1 MSIYIN
7 KKGTFS
13 VSAFRRGLLSVSALV
28 SFNAIGQAA
37 HAADVATAVDAG
49 SGSSVAEIVVTAQR
63 REERL
68 QDVPISITAISNAD
82 LVRNHIDD
90 ASRLQLLT
98 PGFTWGQQGSDSFPA
113 IRGVRT
119 SLVSA
124 QNDPVIGFYIDG
136 IYQSRTQQQSIPL
149 FDLQRVEIQRGP
161 QGTLY
166 GRNTFGGNIS
176 VITQSPTKDFGGDL
190 AVEGGN
196 QGLFK
201 VNGAINIPVTD
212 TLQIRLAAVH
222 QQHDGYVHSTTPGV
236 YLDDDNETASRVSI
250 KWDPTPNLDVLLHAG
265 SWEKN
270 DFGAGSYGYKVAGTL
285 IDPATG
291 LQSVNGV
298 PYAVNPSVG
307 NGRDPL
313 PNSVYVAGHAIGIP
327 VTPGPY
333 TNDWNYE
340 PFEHI
345 VETYVSGTIAYDFG
359 PAVLRS
365 ITGYTRFHAHRSAD
379 NDQSSVVFQNTA
391 EGFGSGFQE
400 PNTIDGTLTEELQLA
415 SRQNQR
421 FQWIVGLFGLH
432 DNIKESY
439 SQQATNPNSTIPS
452 YIETTGLQTNAY
464 AAYAQ
469 GSYFLIPEKLRL
481 IAGLRYSEETKKFGF
496 ADYSGGVPGTYNV
509 GPPYSV
515 TGGAPKFNK
524 VTYRG
529 GVEFTP
535 DRNTTVYGTIS
546 TGFESGGVNDTGGS
560 PTIPSS
566 YAPQTVTAYEVGLK
580 NRFFDGRVQT
590 AISAFDNEFSG
601 LQINVYTP
609 QVSYFGSAGKAYSRG
624 AEIQVQTLPFQD
636 FHVDATGAYL
646 HARYT
651 RYISGNN
658 FDNGTIGE
666 GPASVDLAGKEIPQS
681 PEFKATLAAYYDYKI
696 AGFGT
701 VSPYV
706 SFLYSSSYYTT
717 DFNTSLDKQNAYGQ
731 FDLALRWTEPAGKF
745 YIEGFGDNVGNKAV
759 LYSAVV
765 GRDERIQVS
774 YGPPAVYGLRAG
786 MKF

>member
-1 MSIYIN
+1 M
-7 KKGTFS
+7 G
-13 VSAFRRGLLSVSALV
+13 ASALAGL
-28 SFNAIGQAA
+28 SASTIAA
-37 HAADVATAVDAG
+37 HAADAAPDTT
-49 SGSSVAEIVVTAQR
+49 SGASVAEVIVTAQR

-68 QDVPISITAISNAD
+68 QDVPISVTAVTSQD
-82 LVRNHIDD
+82 LARNRIDD
-90 ASRLQLLT
+90 PSRLQLLT
-98 PGFTWGQQGSDSFPA
+98 PGFTWGSQGSDSFPA

-149 FDLQRVEIQRGP
+149 FDLARVEIQRGP

-176 VITQSPTKDFGGDL
+176 VITQEPTKDFGGHL

-196 QGLFK
+196 YDYFK
-201 VNGAINIPVTD
+201 ADGAVNLPVTD
-212 TLQIRLAAVH
+212 TLQLRLAAVH
-222 QQHDGYVHSTTPGV
+222 IQHDGYVHSTTPGV
-236 YLDDDNETASRVSI
+236 YLDDQNETASRI
-250 KWDPTPNLDVLLHAG
+250 GLKWTPTSKLEVLLHAG
-265 SWEKN
+265 SWERN

-285 IDPATG
+285 IDPTTG
-291 LQSVNGV
+291 LQSVTGV

-307 NGRDPL
+307 NPNSIQ
-313 PNSVYVAGHAIGIP
+313 PNSVYVAGRPIGIP
-327 VTPGPY
+327 VTGGPY

-345 VETYVSGTIAYDFG
+345 VETYVSGSIAYDFG
-359 PAVLRS
+359 PAVLKS

-379 NDQSSVVFQNTA
+379 NDQSSAIFEAPA
-391 EGFGSGFQE
+391 EGFGSGYQE
-400 PNTIDGTLTEELQLA
+400 PNTVDGTLSEELQLA
-415 SRQNQR
+415 SQQSGR

-439 SQQATNPNSTIPS
+439 SQKATNPGTTIPS
-452 YIETTGLQTNAY
+452 FIETTGLQTNAY

-469 GSYFLIPEKLRL
+469 GSYFVIPDQLRV
-481 IAGLRYSEETKKFGF
+481 IAGIRYSHETKKFGF
-496 ADYSGGVPGTYNV
+496 ADYFGGVPGTYDV

-515 TGGAPKFNK
+515 TGGAPSFSK
-524 VTYRG
+524 VTYRAG
-529 GVEFTP
+529 LEYTP
-535 DRNTTVYGTIS
+535 TRNTMAYATVS
-546 TGFESGGVNDTGGS
+546 SGFESGGVNDTGGN
-560 PTIPSS
+560 PAIPSS

-580 NRFFDGRVQT
+580 NRFFEGRVQT
-590 AISAFDNEFSG
+590 ALSVFDNEFSG

-624 AEIQVQTLPFQD
+624 AEFQLQTLPFQD
-636 FHVDATGAYL
+636 FHIDGTLAYL
-646 HARYT
+646 RARYT
-651 RYISGNN
+651 QYISGNN
-658 FDNGTIGE
+658 FAGGLGE
-666 GPASVDLAGKEIPQS
+666 GPASVDLAGKQIPQS

-696 AGFGT
+696 SGFGT

-717 DFNTSLDKQNAYGQ
+717 DFNTVLDRQKSYAQ
-731 FDLALRWTEPAGKF
+731 FDLALRWTEPQGKF
-745 YIEGFGDNVGNKAV
+745 YVEGFGQNVGNTAV

-774 YGPPAVYGLRAG
+774 YGPPATYGVRFGLN
-786 MKF
+786 F

>member
-1 MSIYIN
+1 M
-7 KKGTFS
+7 
-13 VSAFRRGLLSVSALV
+13 
-28 SFNAIGQAA
+28 
-37 HAADVATAVDAG
+37 
-49 SGSSVAEIVVTAQR
+49 AEVIVTAQR

-68 QDVPISITAISNAD
+68 QDVPISITAVSNED
-82 LVRNHIDD
+82 LARNHIDD

-149 FDLQRVEIQRGP
+149 FDVSRVEIQRGP

-176 VITQSPTKDFGGDL
+176 VITNAPTRDYGGNL

-196 QGLFK
+196 EGLFK
-201 VNGAINIPVTD
+201 VNGALNIPVTD

-222 QQHDGYVHSTTPGV
+222 IQHDGYVHSTTPGV
-236 YLDDDNETASRVSI
+236 YLDDDNETASRVSV
-250 KWDPTPNLDVLLHAG
+250 KWDPTPKLDILLHAG

-270 DFGAGSYGYKVAGTL
+270 DFGSGSYGYKVAGTL

-291 LQSVNGV
+291 LQSVTGV

-307 NGRDPL
+307 N
-313 PNSVYVAGHAIGIP
+313 PNSVQPNSVFVNGRPIGIP
-327 VTPGPY
+327 VTGGPY

-345 VETYVSGTIAYDFG
+345 VETYVSGTISYDFG
-359 PAVLRS
+359 PVVLRS

-379 NDQSSVVFQNTA
+379 NDQSSATFEAPA
-391 EGFGSGFQE
+391 EGFGSGYQE
-400 PNTIDGTLTEELQLA
+400 PNTVAGTLTEELQLA
-415 SRQNQR
+415 SKQNGR
-421 FQWIVGLFGLH
+421 FQWIVGFYGLH

-439 SQQATNPNSTIPS
+439 SQKATNPGTSIVS
-452 YIETTGLQTNAY
+452 FIETTGLQTNAY
-464 AAYAQ
+464 AGYAQ
-469 GSYFLIPEKLRL
+469 GSYFIIPDKLRL
-481 IAGLRYSEETKKFGF
+481 IGGIRYSEETKKFGF
-496 ADYSGGVPGTYNV
+496 ADYFGGVPGTYDV

-515 TGGAPKFNK
+515 TGGSPSFSK

-535 DRNTTVYGTIS
+535 DRNTTLYGTVS
-546 TGFESGGVNDTGGS
+546 SGFESGGVNDTGGS

-580 NRFFDGRVQT
+580 NRFLEGRVQT

-624 AEIQVQTLPFQD
+624 AEIQLQTLPFAD
-636 FHVDATGAYL
+636 FHIDATGAYL
-646 HARYT
+646 RARYT

-658 FDNGTIGE
+658 FANAELGE
-666 GPASVDLAGKEIPQS
+666 GPPSVNLAGKTIPQS
-681 PEFKATLAAYYDYKI
+681 PEFKATLSTYYDYHI

-701 VSPYV
+701 VSPYA
-706 SFLYSSSYYTT
+706 SFLYSSSYYVT
-717 DFNTSLDKQNAYGQ
+717 DFNTALDKQKAYGQ
-731 FDLALRWTEPAGKF
+731 FDLALRWTEPAGNF

-759 LYSAVV
+759 LYSGVV

-786 MKF
+786 LKF